1 MKWSCLFATLF
12 FASFTLISCSDD
24 AGEKDQGTN
33 TATQSSTSP
42 TTDVATIVPSN
53 AKEKIAD
60 VVVKGLKGKV
70 EVLSE
75 SIFKAEP
82 SKKLSLKNVF
92 KYDANGNMTELANY
106 SSDGKLVSTI
116 KTTYDASGNPISEET
131 ILGNGNVDLRSTIK
145 ADAKGNRIEQ
155 NDVKADPT
163 GTLFNFKQFYSYDEK
178 GQLIERAVYRD
189 NGAFFYKYG
198 FAYDG
203 SGNKTEWTRLTSN
216 NAVLGKVVYKYNDKN
231 NLIEQNEYEGAST
244 LKSSFTFTYEYD
256 KKGNWIRQ
264 NKLQDNQV
272 IEIKER
278 QITYD

>member
-1 MKWSCLFATLF
+1 M
-12 FASFTLISCSDD
+12 
-24 AGEKDQGTN
+24 
-33 TATQSSTSP
+33 
-42 TTDVATIVPSN
+42 
-53 AKEKIAD
+53 
-60 VVVKGLKGKV
+60 VKGLKGKV
-70 EVLSE
+70 EILSE
-75 SIFKAEP
+75 SIFTP
-82 SKKLSLKNVF
+82 VPTKKLASKNVF

-116 KTTYDASGNPISEET
+116 KTTYDASGYPISEET

-145 ADAKGNRIEQ
+145 TDAKGNRIEQ
-155 NDVKADPT
+155 NDVRADPT

-198 FAYDG
+198 FTYDAN
-203 SGNKTEWTRLTSN
+203 GNKTEWTRLTSN

-264 NKLQDNQV
+264 NKLQDNKV